1 MNNII
6 TFALGF
12 VFALVVLFVSFLLV
26 CKNTWNYNQMK
37 KHMDT
42 FKSLIRSLI
51 RNNYFLKDKYIRF
64 WHKVDAYKGRTPEE
78 QIKFFNAHKDNWPYA
93 VHLDYKIFFPLA
105 YNKMR
110 RLIQKPDAD
119 GYGTNN
125 FFLWVCK
132 DEEEAIA
139 LMQKLRQTVYIEFPD
154 NLRMSRINENL
165 WDYFSELAEEQQ
177 PIAA

>member
-1 MNNII
+1 MI
-6 TFALGF
+6 FSLGF
-12 VFALVVLFVSFLLV
+12 VSALFVLFVAFLLV
-26 CKNTWNYNQMK
+26 CKNTWKYNQMK

-64 WHKVDAYKGRTPEE
+64 WHKVDAYKGRTSEE
-78 QIKFFNAHKDNWPYA
+78 QVKFFNAHKDNWPYA
-93 VHLDYKIFFPLA
+93 VHLDYNTFFPS
-105 YNKMR
+105 YYYKMR
-110 RLIQKPDAD
+110 KLIRKPDAD

-132 DEEEAIA
+132 DEEEGIA
-139 LMQKLRQTVYIEFPD
+139 LMQKLRQTVHIAFPD
-154 NLRMSRINENL
+154 NLSMSRINEHL
-165 WDYFSELAEEQQ
+165 WDYFSELAKEQQ